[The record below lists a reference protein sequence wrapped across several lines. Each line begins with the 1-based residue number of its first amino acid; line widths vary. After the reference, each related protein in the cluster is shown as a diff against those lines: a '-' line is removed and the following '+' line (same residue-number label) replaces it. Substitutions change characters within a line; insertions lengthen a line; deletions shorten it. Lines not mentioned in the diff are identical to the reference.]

1 MNSRDVI
8 RRMTPE
14 ELEKLDNSIRE
25 AQRLIG
31 NRRRRQEQIDFDDR
45 RSGQERRDISKG
57 LLPEEP
63 ADD

>member
-14 ELEKLDNSIRE
+14 ELEKLDKSMLE

-31 NRRRRQEQIDFDDR
+31 NRRRKQQDIDFDNR
-45 RSGQERRDISKG
+45 RSGQERRSVP
-57 LLPEEP
+57 LPIEP
-63 ADD
+63 ESED